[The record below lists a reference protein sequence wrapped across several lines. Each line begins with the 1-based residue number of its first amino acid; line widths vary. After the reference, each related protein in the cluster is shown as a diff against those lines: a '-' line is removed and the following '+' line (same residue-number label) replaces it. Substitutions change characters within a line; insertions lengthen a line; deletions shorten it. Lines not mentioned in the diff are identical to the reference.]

1 MTIKDLAPNQADA
14 SVLPATTHGAD
25 RPIDVTLFD
34 RVTQK
39 GGGWRRQPCTGFHE
53 FGSALAEGVR
63 ETRKASKDEL
73 PAFAPAVFLRPG
85 PATKTNV
92 ERVTMCVLDLDR
104 ETVESWSQAR
114 ALLDAAGIAWGAY
127 ASPTDGTPKDAE
139 HPERH
144 VKRRLLIPTSR
155 DLTARE
161 SSHLRGTLPG
171 LLGLVNDPST
181 QDDESRLFY
190 YGLLDDKQAVL
201 EGGGSGGRVLD
212 VDAFLAAHPL
222 TSAAFDDEEPSG
234 VHERASY
241 EPGDRE
247 AMIVELLTPALEVEG
262 HRHSAA
268 LAIGAALAKSGYGWS
283 DVEIERLMRALPFND
298 PDKRVQYALESAGRA
313 RRHESSGNWSSLTE
327 LGFAPHIVRAC
338 EALANETL
346 NRHANKQNA
355 QTEAVQPTSDEPFQ
369 IANVYAPLVP
379 PNWLCE
385 MLCIAPGA
393 PTLLAGKGGV
403 GKTMFWQLLAICVAT
418 GRPFLG
424 MPVRKARVLHYDNE
438 QGRNVTQR
446 RYQRLA
452 AGLGL
457 DAGALGDLHIVCAP
471 RLTLTTPGWED
482 ELRRRVEGF
491 GFWFGDSLRALCP
504 ALDENDSRIRE
515 PLDGLQRISEATGC
529 VMSLLHHRNKSTG
542 GDGSDK
548 MRGSTAINDAAQ
560 TVVMLE
566 PATRGF
572 NVAAGKVRD
581 GEPFT
586 PFGVEIK
593 NTELGERAPFP
604 GLELGII
611 DGAHRAKT
619 DKAAAFAADCETI
632 LALGRAAP
640 GGVLPGRAM
649 LAETTGL
656 SERRVRAVLEAL
668 EQERRIITDSSDRK
682 VACA

>member
-1 MTIKDLAPNQADA
+1 MLPTLS
-14 SVLPATTHGAD
+14 SVAHT
-25 RPIDVTLFD
+25 
-34 RVTQK
+34 
-39 GGGWRRQPCTGFHE
+39 
-53 FGSALAEGVR
+53 
-63 ETRKASKDEL
+63 
-73 PAFAPAVFLRPG
+73 
-85 PATKTNV
+85 
-92 ERVTMCVLDLDR
+92 
-104 ETVESWSQAR
+104 
-114 ALLDAAGIAWGAY
+114 
-127 ASPTDGTPKDAE
+127 SPTDGLTPNVRKGRVYALLAHEAAPAE
-139 HPERH
+139 IWPLRCALAEA
-144 VKRRLLIPTSR
+144 LGM
-155 DLTARE
+155 RE
-161 SSHLRGTLPG
+161 WLDPKTK
-171 LLGLVNDPST
+171 DPSRIYFAGRLQGT
-181 QDDESRLFY
+181 PPRDFYAFEGETLHPAELLAAFPHAARPTPPNDDE
-190 YGLLDDKQAVL
+190 Q
-201 EGGGSGGRVLD
+201 
-212 VDAFLAAHPL
+212 
-222 TSAAFDDEEPSG
+222 SG
-234 VHERASY
+234 VHERTPY
-241 EPGDRE
+241 EPGDRDD
-247 AMIVELLTPALEVEG
+247 AIVALLAPHLEQPG
-262 HRHSAA
+262 NRHATA
-268 LAIGAALAKSGYGWS
+268 LALGAALKKSGLGWS
-283 DVEIERLMRALPFND
+283 DGEIERVVRALPSED
-298 PDKRVQYALESAGRA
+298 PDARARDALGAAGRA
-313 RRHESSGNWSSLTE
+313 QRGGLSGNWSSLVE
-327 LGFAPHIVRAC
+327 LGFPTHVVRAC

-346 NRHANKQNA
+346 TLAANTLNVQANA
-355 QTEAVQPTSDEPFQ
+355 AQPAQAAQPTNDEPFQ
-369 IANVYAPLVP
+369 VANIYAPLVE

-385 MLCIAPGA
+385 MLCVAPGA

-403 GKTMFWQLLAICVAT
+403 GKTMLWQLLAICVAT

-560 TVVMLE
+560 TVIMLE

-581 GEPFT
+581 GQPFT
-586 PFGVEIK
+586 PFGVEIR
-593 NTELGERAPFP
+593 NTELGERAPFA
-604 GLELGII
+604 GLELAII
-611 DGAHRAKT
+611 DGVRRAKA
-619 DKAAAFAADCETI
+619 DKAAVFADDCETI

-640 GGVLPGRAM
+640 GGILPGRAM

-668 EQERRIITDSSDRK
+668 EQDRRIITDSSGKK
-682 VACA
+682 VVCA